1 MSSNADAAPALAVV
15 IPMYDEASG
24 AERCVR
30 TVTSVLAEQ
39 LPAARL
45 FVVNDGS
52 RDGTGAVLERLVNE
66 GLPFTFVDLER
77 NAGYGGA
84 LRAGAQRADRDG
96 FTFALFM
103 DSDLTND
110 PALIPAFWGLLST
123 GRYDVV
129 KASRYVRG
137 GGMRGVPAWRRW
149 YTIVGNRIASRLF
162 GMGIRDC
169 TNGFRAVRLSA
180 LRGAELHE
188 RGFPSILEE
197 LLALKRRGARAAE
210 LPYVLT
216 ARDDGASKFS
226 YAPRVLWAYLKYA
239 LLAAATRPRGIS

>member
-1 MSSNADAAPALAVV
+1 MSPSAERALAVV
-15 IPMYDEASG
+15 IPMYDEEAG

-30 TVTSVLAEQ
+30 AVTQVLERDVRG
-39 LPAARL
+39 ARL

-52 RDGTGAVLERLVNE
+52 RDGTRAVLERLAAD
-66 GLPFTFVDLER
+66 GLPFTFVDLPG
-77 NAGYGGA
+77 NVGYGGA
-84 LRAGAQRADRDG
+84 LRAGANRAHDDG
-96 FTFALFM
+96 YAFALFM

-110 PALIPAFWGLLST
+110 PALIPAFWSLLAT

-137 GGMRGVPAWRRW
+137 GGMHGVPRARRW
-149 YTIVGNRIASRLF
+149 ITVAGNRIAGALF

-169 TNGFRAVRLSA
+169 TNGFRAVRLSM

-188 RGFPSILEE
+188 RGFASILEE
-197 LLALKRRGARAAE
+197 LLALKRCGARAAE

-216 ARDDGASKFS
+216 ARAAGRSKFR
-226 YAPRVLWAYLKYA
+226 YTPAVLWTYLKYA
-239 LLAAATRPRGIS
+239 LLAAATRRRPA